1 MKPKLSSSF
10 KWFSFVFVWA
20 GLVVYSFCFLDLN
33 LTLYRFSWFQKIKP
47 FFNQL
52 GYYQRPLSTL
62 IFLVLAVSLTGLYFN
77 LIKKKI
83 PQNNCRWIN
92 RLLPII
98 GLGLVSYPMFSHDIF
113 NYIFAYKMVKNINSS
128 MMKLRGGKNRA
139 LIQLDKTKTDNYS
152 SKFVISDTGIGTTY
166 ADYSPISKFSSIK
179 DFNETMEKYPNLKT
193 EVAKEI
199 TNENRRKTFEEFTSK
214 LKAHKY
220 NEIKKIDTVV
230 SIGKKVYYPYEN
242 KETIVD
248 YIHFNKDN
256 WNNNNEIILKENN
269 KESTGYYSGDSDRL
283 DFKSTGKE
291 IVEDI
296 AVAEQIY
303 YEIIDLQSK
312 QIAKLK
318 AEVKRQ
324 KRLEGEID
332 KICGIYTVA
341 MNL

>member
-1 MKPKLSSSF
+1 MIIDEYKAFESQRAKL
-10 KWFSFVFVWA
+10 KKNQETM
-20 GLVVYSFCFLDLN
+20 CDLITEFGD
-33 LTLYRFSWFQKIKP
+33 LER
-47 FFNQL
+47 
-52 GYYQRPLSTL
+52 
-62 IFLVLAVSLTGLYFN
+62 
-77 LIKKKI
+77 
-83 PQNNCRWIN
+83 
-92 RLLPII
+92 
-98 GLGLVSYPMFSHDIF
+98 
-113 NYIFAYKMVKNINSS
+113 KMVKNINSS

-152 SKFVISDTGIGTTY
+152 SKFVVSDTGIGTTY
-166 ADYSPISKFSSIK
+166 ADYSPISKFYSIK

-248 YIHFNKDN
+248 YIHFDKDK